1 MDLDSRPIAPHPDE
15 ALPKLPTFTLKSN
28 AANDMQVMPAAQTAP
43 GGSVSPHLSWSGF
56 PAQTQSFFLYCFD
69 PDAPTPAGYWHWG
82 IVDIPA
88 EITELNEGAGE
99 SDLHLEGPAFHLLND
114 AGQASYYGANPPKGD
129 REHRYVFTVYALD
142 TPSLGLYDD
151 ATITTASFNAL
162 FHALAKASLTLT
174 FKQ

>member
-1 MDLDSRPIAPHPDE
+1 MDLNSRPLAPHPDE
-15 ALPKLPTFTLKSN
+15 ALPKLPTFTLTSN
-28 AANDMQVMPAAQTAP
+28 TAQDLGEMPEPQTAN

-56 PAQTQSFFLYCFD
+56 PAETQSFFLYCFD

-88 EITELNEGAGE
+88 NVTELEEGAGE
-99 SDLHLEGPAFHLLND
+99 SDLHLDGAAFHLIND
-114 AGQASYYGANPPKGD
+114 AGEPSYYGANPPAGD

-142 TPSLGLYDD
+142 VPTLELDD
-151 ATITTASFNAL
+151 ETTITTASFNAL
-162 FHALAKASLTLT
+162 FHALAKASITLT

>member
-88 EITELNEGAGE
+88 EITELNEGGRIRSA
-99 SDLHLEGPAFHLLND
+99 SRGPGFPSAKRRGASQLLRSQP
-114 AGQASYYGANPPKGD
+114 AQ
-129 REHRYVFTVYALD
+129 R
-142 TPSLGLYDD
+142 
-151 ATITTASFNAL
+151 
-162 FHALAKASLTLT
+162 
-174 FKQ
+174 